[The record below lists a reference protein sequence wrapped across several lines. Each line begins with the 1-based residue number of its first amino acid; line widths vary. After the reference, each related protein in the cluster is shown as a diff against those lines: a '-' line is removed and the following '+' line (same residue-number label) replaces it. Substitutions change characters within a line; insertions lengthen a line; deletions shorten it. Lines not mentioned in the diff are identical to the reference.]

1 MKYQNDGYHDASG
14 VSAFKK
20 LAWVLGGLLAIAFF
34 VAVHY
39 GVKSKK
45 LEQERSTMTMSM
57 EELDAQKV
65 SLEGELINLDSS
77 YQLQISENQELTVT
91 LEERVKEVEDLKARV
106 WTAKQ
111 KLAKSEEANA
121 AINEKLAQLEELKTG
136 LEGDI
141 VALKETNLELIDAN
155 TQMAADLQV
164 SKAEAVALNEKLA
177 EVSERNEKLVQR
189 LYTVAPAGFVA
200 KNFAVTAQRR
210 NNKLTA
216 KAKQA
221 EMINVSFDVND
232 VPKEFQK
239 DEEIYL
245 VLTTFDGNPVDVVQ
259 GKEVQVKSNEPIAIK
274 AVDVEQTTLS
284 DRQNIAMSFDAARD
298 LESGMYNLLVYADH
312 GFLGA
317 TTFQLQ

>member
-1 MKYQNDGYHDASG
+1 MKYQNDGYSDASG

-20 LAWVLGGLLAIAFF
+20 LAWVLGSLLAIAFF
-34 VAVHY
+34 VAIHY
-39 GVKSKK
+39 GIKSKK
-45 LEQERSTMTMSM
+45 LEQEKSAMSVNIQD
-57 EELDAQKV
+57 LDAHKA
-65 SLEGELINLDSS
+65 SLQNELVNLDSS
-77 YQLQISENQELTVT
+77 YQLQITENQDLTVT

-106 WTAKQ
+106 WSAKQ
-111 KLAKSEEANA
+111 KLAKSEEANKE
-121 AINEKLAQLEELKTG
+121 INDKLAQLEELKTD
-136 LEGDI
+136 LEEDI

-164 SKAEAVALNEKLA
+164 SKAEAASLNEKLA
-177 EVSERNEKLVQR
+177 EVSARNEKLIAR

-200 KNFAVTAQRR
+200 NNFAVTAQRK
-210 NNKLTA
+210 NSKLTA
-216 KAKQA
+216 KAKLA
-221 EMINVSFDVND
+221 EMINVSFDVNN
-232 VPKEFQK
+232 VPQEYQK

-245 VLTTFDGNPVDVVQ
+245 VLTTFDGKPVDIIQTKDV
-259 GKEVQVKSNEPIAIK
+259 KVKSNEPIDIK